1 MAFFWDAQ
9 VMFIAVNM
17 LSKRLTYFLKRTGTV
32 SLGWRSNSGKVGRLI
47 AIAEAAEG
55 CEGEVVDEESAG
67 IENKVDRR

>member
-1 MAFFWDAQ
+1 MAFFWDAR

-17 LSKRLTYFLKRTGTV
+17 LSKRLTYFSKRTGTV

-67 IENKVDRR
+67 IEYKADR